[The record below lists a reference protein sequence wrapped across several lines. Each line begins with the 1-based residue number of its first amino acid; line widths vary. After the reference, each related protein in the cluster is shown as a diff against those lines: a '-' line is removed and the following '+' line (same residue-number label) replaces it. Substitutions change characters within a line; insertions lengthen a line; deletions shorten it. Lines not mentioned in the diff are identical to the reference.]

1 MGNFKLQLKRN
12 LLLSESKA
20 DALMK
25 LKAQLETVSDGEMVT
40 VRYKDGVNVK
50 TIFGIKAESEVEGT
64 NYTIF
69 DPEAIPADVAKE
81 IEKIVGENPDQSY
94 DTIKEIADALNKIN
108 GSGEGS
114 ISKVL
119 TDAKAY
125 SDEKISAI
133 DYTDS
138 AVENSFVS
146 TVNQTDGVIAVG
158 RKKIVSDDKSI
169 NVATSSDAT
178 NISVGVNVDGTTIV
192 VNGET
197 GKLSVAS
204 GALVQYQ
211 GENAI
216 YVSEEQDG
224 VKKITLTLDP
234 SDKVLKQSA
243 SGLKSEINLTWDKS
257 NGLKLIGKDSTEIA
271 TIPATDF
278 IKDGMLENVELVELT
293 EGTETNPEGL
303 TDGTYLKFTFNTDGG
318 AKVIYVNVTSLI
330 DIYTAGNGIIVS
342 GKVIS
347 AKIKAGENILKVD
360 GNGLYVD
367 TLALDTQIS
376 DVKYKSELPD
386 TLTTPSKHGG
396 LAAGTK
402 VSDLKKKT
410 LSQVFDDILFE
421 EIQPT
426 VNNPSCSIS
435 LKGSWANN
443 GIYEVNAAAPTS
455 EADFNISFNRGS
467 CTVVGQ
473 PQKWRAGTETGR
485 EVKLGA
491 AELSEGAKIT
501 LGTMT
506 YNLTINHGEGDT
518 LLTSK
523 GNPAT
528 NAVPNPLTAGS
539 VKSSCNIFGTYPY
552 FCNGATCSTSAQDS
566 NLPSTPTPNTKL
578 PLQKWTDT
586 LIGAKFASEAS
597 TGTRLEFIYP
607 KAKNITKVEFFNT
620 VSGKWEV
627 FGSDKYT
634 TSATEQQTIQGEQVE
649 YMKLTTTGAMSG
661 ALQLRFTVANA
672 SVLMSDEPDTYNG
685 EFITDEVV
693 NMLAANSMTM
703 PLADTPSLLSS
714 TGNRPSGV
722 AAFAVNFEPGGQA
735 PLDARTLVDAV
746 SDLTASDTYSAKNY
760 FKGLTVTVNDSGNG
774 KPAIYV
780 LNNPDDIT
788 NPQSWTKQG
797 GDATDMTLTGYVRSE
812 ATGSDLELKTTDTV
826 VGAFGKLEKAIIDNE
841 EVTSEAIDKIANM
854 TGLMNDGEIKFT
866 APTLSGVFTDA
877 TSIMNMLNLIDEN
890 WNTIDCGTY

>member
-1 MGNFKLQLKRN
+1 MGDFKLQLKRN
-12 LLLSESKA
+12 LLLSESKE
-20 DALMK
+20 DALVK

-69 DPEAIPADVAKE
+69 DPEAVPADVAKE
-81 IEKIVGENPDQSY
+81 IEKIVGGDPDQSY

-133 DYTDS
+133 DYNDS

-146 TVNQTDGVIAVG
+146 TVNQTDGVIAVE

-192 VNGET
+192 VDGET

-216 YVSEEQDG
+216 SVSREEDG

-243 SGLKSEINLTWDKS
+243 SGLKSEIDLTWDKS

-271 TIPATDF
+271 TIPAEDF

-293 EGTETNPEGL
+293 EGTGANPSGL
-303 TDGTYLKFTFNTDGG
+303 TDGTYIKFTFNTDGG
-318 AKVIYVNVTSLI
+318 SKVLYLNVTKLI
-330 DIYTAGNGIIVS
+330 DIYTAGNGISIS

-347 AKIKAGENILKVD
+347 AQVKSSDKILKVD
-360 GNGLYVD
+360 SDGLYVD
-367 TLALDTQIS
+367 VDALGSQIS
-376 DVKYKSELPD
+376 NNKYNSAMPD
-386 TLTTPSKHGG
+386 ELTTPNTIGG
-396 LAAGTK
+396 LKAGTK
-402 VSDLKKKT
+402 ASDLKTKT

-443 GIYEVNAAAPTS
+443 GIYEVGASAPTIG
-455 EADFNISFNRGS
+455 DNFNISFNRGA

-473 PQKWRAGTETGR
+473 PTKYRAGAETGR
-485 EVKLGA
+485 DIKLGS
-491 AELSEGAKIT
+491 AELSAGSKIT

-506 YNLTINHGEGDT
+506 YNLTVNYGEGDT

-523 GNPAT
+523 GNKASIS
-528 NAVPNPLTAGS
+528 PNPLTAGS
-539 VKSSCNIFGTYPY
+539 VKSSCNIYGTYPY
-552 FCNGATCSTSAQDS
+552 FCNGATCSTTAQDS
-566 NLPSTPTPNTKL
+566 NLPSAPTPNTKL

-597 TGTRLEFIYP
+597 TDTRLEFIYP

-634 TSATEQQTIQGEQVE
+634 TSATEQQTIQGEQVD
-649 YMKLTTTGAMSG
+649 YMKLTTTGNKSG

-672 SVLMSDEPDTYNG
+672 SGLMSDEPDTYNG

-703 PLADTPSLLSS
+703 PLADTPSLLAS

-735 PLDARTLVDAV
+735 PLDARTLVNAV

-774 KPAIYV
+774 KPAIYI
-780 LNNPDDIT
+780 LNNPDNIT

-812 ATGSDLELKTTDTV
+812 ATGSGLELKTTDTV

-841 EVTSEAIDKIANM
+841 EVTSKAIDEIANM
-854 TGLMNDGEIKFT
+854 TGLKNDGEIKFT
-866 APTLSGVFTDA
+866 APTVSGVFTDA